1 MTLRVY
7 GIKNCNTM
15 KKAFAWLEANRIDY
29 DFHDYKKAGID
40 ADTLAR
46 WCAQVGWQAL
56 VNTRGTTWRKLEPA
70 RQAIADEAAAID
82 LMKAH
87 PSVIRRPVIETDAGA
102 RLVVGFDEDALA
114 RHLAPR
120 GESA

>member
-15 KKAFAWLEANRIDY
+15 KKAFAWLEANRIAY

-40 ADTLAR
+40 AATLAR

-56 VNTRGTTWRKLEPA
+56 VNTRGTTWRRLEPA
-70 RQAIADEAAAID
+70 QQAIADAADAIR
-82 LMKAH
+82 LMGEH
-87 PSVIRRPVIETDAGA
+87 PSLIRRPVVDGGDGTLI
-102 RLVVGFDEDALA
+102 VGFDEQALA
-114 RHLAPR
+114 RHLATN
-120 GESA
+120 GETA